1 MAKKRIDEPKGTDEG
16 VAAEAAAVPDGQASV
31 ILREGP
37 FDGAHDA
44 LPEGTTVQKNELH
57 IPARHL
63 KVCAIYQV
71 AESEGGIPTYRLART
86 EPIY

>member
-1 MAKKRIDEPKGTDEG
+1 MAKKPKAVDEAT
-16 VAAEAAAVPDGQASV
+16 AETPDGRASV

-44 LPEGTTVQKNELH
+44 LPADTVVQGNELL
-57 IPARHL
+57 IPAPVH

-71 AESEGGIPTYRLART
+71 TEPEDGIPTYRLART